1 MYWDDWH
8 DYDFRLEP
16 RPPENRRQKQ
26 CATSKTSTTFWD
38 DIDFEDFFIIGGVIG
53 YVEER
58 IEEERIQ
65 DRVNEGIDPDDD
77 GAP

>member
-1 MYWDDWH
+1 M
-8 DYDFRLEP
+8 
-16 RPPENRRQKQ
+16 
-26 CATSKTSTTFWD
+26 C
-38 DIDFEDFFIIGGVIG
+38 DFEDLWDDLELEDFAIIGGVIG

-65 DRVNEGIDPDDD
+65 DRINEGIEPFDED

>member
-1 MYWDDWH
+1 MCSNDWD

-16 RPPENRRQKQ
+16 EPMEKREHAM
-26 CATSKTSTTFWD
+26 CDFD
-38 DIDFEDFFIIGGVIG
+38 DFDDLKIEDFAIIGGVIG
-53 YVEER
+53 YVEEQ

-65 DRVNEGIDPDDD
+65 DRTNEGIEFFDEN

>member
-1 MYWDDWH
+1 MCDFDD
-8 DYDFRLEP
+8 
-16 RPPENRRQKQ
+16 
-26 CATSKTSTTFWD
+26 FWD
-38 DIDFEDFFIIGGVIG
+38 DLGFEDFFIIGGVIG

-65 DRVNEGIDPDDD
+65 NRINEGIDPDDD